1 MKYPKNSNFH
11 MKFNLSLFLVL
22 ILCITIALFSSCKD
36 KVEPLNSSGYGNTTA
51 TIPTQN
57 QKKDDNQREKL
68 FKDVDSKNINGES
81 TYVNPKDPHG
91 PSVSV
96 FEGNKKT
103 VNPEEEAKIDEQLAK
118 LRENSILHIELLEEI
133 KWKFLFHLNQTVSNT

>member
-11 MKFNLSLFLVL
+11 MKFNFPLFLVF

-36 KVEPLNSSGYGNTTA
+36 KMEPLNSSGSGNTTA
-51 TIPTQN
+51 TIETQN

-68 FKDVDSKNINGES
+68 FKDVDSKSTNGES

-96 FEGNKKT
+96 FEGNKK
-103 VNPEEEAKIDEQLAK
+103 
-118 LRENSILHIELLEEI
+118 
-133 KWKFLFHLNQTVSNT
+133 SNKS